1 MLERLSAILK
11 NTREITGFKII
22 AVEEEAEEF
31 FLIGKELD
39 MDRIKQVRHF
49 LVTVYKDF
57 AEHGNRFKGS
67 ATVRIHP
74 TMDDAEIR
82 QAVAETAFAAGLV
95 KNPFYPLVRPAAG
108 AVATAPVRNTGKPV
122 SRGFAA
128 MAELLFPPN
137 GWDAA
142 DLNSAEIF
150 LTRSVVRVVNSE
162 GVDLTQRSY
171 RGQLE
176 FITVSRNAGE
186 EVELYRD
193 LKFAELK
200 PEVFKEKIGEMFRLA
215 GEKALAVPTPAL
227 RVHTVLLSGEPV
239 REFFQYYY
247 MQTAARSAYEGISTF
262 KPGQSIQGERVKGD
276 RIHME
281 LDPWLADSAESAG
294 FDEDG
299 FLLEKAEII
308 RDGHFIR
315 YWGDQ
320 RHSHYM
326 GVTPT
331 GSIRNMIIRG
341 GERTAA
347 TLKSE
352 PHLELLAFSDFQ
364 MDPVTG
370 DFGGEIRL
378 GRYFDG
384 VKTIPVSGGSI
395 SGNIRAVQEEM
406 YFSRELQ
413 SENDFVGP
421 RTVKLL
427 NVSVTGAEGK

>member
-1 MLERLSAILK
+1 MLERLITILK
-11 NTREITGFKII
+11 NTREVTGYKII

-39 MDRIKQVRHF
+39 MDRTKRVLHF
-49 LVTVYKDF
+49 LVTLYKDF
-57 AEHGNRFKGS
+57 EENGTRLKGS
-67 ATVRIHP
+67 ASVRIHP
-74 TMDDAEIR
+74 TMHDAEIR

-95 KNPFYPLVRPAAG
+95 KNPFYPLVR
-108 AVATAPVRNTGKPV
+108 TAPGDVPPTPVRQVGKPV
-122 SRGFAA
+122 PRGFAA
-128 MAELLFPPN
+128 VAELVFPEN
-137 GWDAA
+137 GSAEA
-142 DLNSAEIF
+142 ELNSAEIF

-193 LKFAELK
+193 LKFAELN
-200 PEVFKEKIGEMFRLA
+200 PELCKGKIGEMFRLA

-247 MQTAARSAYEGISTF
+247 VQTAAKSAYEGLSTF
-262 KPGQSIQGERVKGD
+262 KPGQSFQGERVKGD
-276 RIHME
+276 GIHME
-281 LDPWLADSAESAG
+281 LDPWLAGSAESAG
-294 FDEDG
+294 FDADG
-299 FLLEKAEII
+299 YLLEKVEII
-308 RDGHFIR
+308 RDGRFLR

-320 RHSHYM
+320 QYSHYM

-331 GSIRNMIIRG
+331 GSVKNMVIRG
-341 GERTAA
+341 GERTADM
-347 TLKSE
+347 LKAE

-384 VKTIPVSGGSI
+384 VKTVPVSGGSI
-395 SGNIRAVQEEM
+395 SGNIRSVQEEM

-413 SENDFVGP
+413 YENDFVGP

-427 NVSVTGAEGK
+427 NVSVTGEG

>member
-1 MLERLSAILK
+1 MLERLIAILK
-11 NTREITGFKII
+11 NTREVTGYKII
-22 AVEEEAEEF
+22 AVEEEAEEY

-39 MDRIKQVRHF
+39 MDRVKQVRHF
-49 LVTVYKDF
+49 LVTVYQDF
-57 AEHGNRFKGS
+57 EEQGTRLKGS
-67 ATVRIHP
+67 ASVRIHP
-74 TMDDAEIR
+74 TMHDAEIR

-95 KNPFYPLVRPAAG
+95 KNPFYPLVRPAG
-108 AVATAPVRNTGKPV
+108 EDVVPAPARNTGKPV
-122 SRGFAA
+122 DRGFAA
-128 MAELLFPPN
+128 IVELLVPQN
-137 GWDAA
+137 GEDEAE
-142 DLNSAEIF
+142 LNSAEIF

-162 GVDLTQRSY
+162 GVDLTGRSY

-215 GEKALAVPTPAL
+215 REKALAVPTPAL

-239 REFFQYYY
+239 KEFFQYYY
-247 MQTAARSAYEGISTF
+247 MQTAAKSAYEGISIF
-262 KPGQSIQGERVKGD
+262 QPGQAIQGERVKGD
-276 RIHME
+276 KIRME
-281 LDPWLADSAESAG
+281 LDPWLADSVESAG
-294 FDEDG
+294 FDADG
-299 FLLEKAEII
+299 CLLEKVEII
-308 RDGHFIR
+308 RDGLFLR

-320 RHSHYM
+320 QYSHYM

-331 GSIRNMIIRG
+331 GSIKNMVIRG

-347 TLKSE
+347 MLKTE

-384 VKTIPVSGGSI
+384 EKTVPVSGGSI

-413 SENDFVGP
+413 SENDFAGP
-421 RTVKLL
+421 RIVKLL
-427 NVSVTGAEGK
+427 NVSVTGKG

>member
-1 MLERLSAILK
+1 MLARLTAMLK

-49 LVTVYKDF
+49 LVTLYKDF
-57 AEHGNRFKGS
+57 EESGVRFKGS
-67 ATVRIHP
+67 ASVRIHP
-74 TMDDAEIR
+74 TMPEAEIR
-82 QAVAETAFAAGLV
+82 QAVTETAFAAGLV
-95 KNPFYPLVRPAAG
+95 KNPFYPLVRPTAG
-108 AVATAPVRNTGKPV
+108 AVSTFRKVGKPV
-122 SRGFAA
+122 TRGFAA
-128 MAELLFPPN
+128 MAELLFPEPRS
-137 GWDAA
+137 DEAE
-142 DLNSAEIF
+142 LNSAEIF
-150 LTRSVVRVVNSE
+150 LTRSVVRVINSE

-176 FITVSRNAGE
+176 FISVSRNAGE

-193 LKFAELK
+193 LKFAELN
-200 PEVFKEKIGEMFRLA
+200 PELCKEKIGEMFRLA
-215 GEKALAVPTPAL
+215 REKALAVPTPAL

-247 MQTAARSAYEGISTF
+247 AQTAARSAYEGISTF
-262 KPGQSIQGERVKGD
+262 KPGQSLQGERVKGD
-276 RIHME
+276 GIRME
-281 LDPWLADSAESAG
+281 LDPWLAGSAESAG
-294 FDEDG
+294 FDADG
-299 FLLEKAEII
+299 CLLKKVEII
-308 RDGHFIR
+308 RDGVFLR

-320 RHSHYM
+320 QYSHYM
-326 GVTPT
+326 GVPPT
-331 GSIRNMIIRG
+331 GSIKNMVIRG
-341 GERTAA
+341 GERTAVM
-347 TLKSE
+347 LKAE

-364 MDPVTG
+364 MDLVTG

-384 VKTIPVSGGSI
+384 VKTVPVSGGSI
-395 SGNIRAVQEEM
+395 SGNIRSVQEEM

-413 SENDFVGP
+413 YENDFVGP

-427 NVSVTGAEGK
+427 NVAVTGEESR